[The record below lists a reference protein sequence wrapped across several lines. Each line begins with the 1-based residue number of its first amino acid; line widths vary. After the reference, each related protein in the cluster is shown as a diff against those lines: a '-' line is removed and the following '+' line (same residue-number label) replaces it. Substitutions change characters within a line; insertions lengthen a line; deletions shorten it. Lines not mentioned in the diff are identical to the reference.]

1 MFVFFLIRF
10 VHFLLY
16 VFCLY
21 IYMSSYMCDWC
32 PWRSEEGI
40 RLSETGVMDGSE
52 PSYGCWELN
61 PHPL

>member
-1 MFVFFLIRF
+1 
-10 VHFLLY
+10 
-16 VFCLY
+16 
-21 IYMSSYMCDWC
+21 MSSYMCDWC